1 MTSAFKLNP
10 KTLFQLFIFL
20 LPTQLGYHFWP
31 QWAYVFGI
39 RVDYLSPTIFL
50 TDIIFGIFLLLFIKN
65 ATKEIRA
72 GLLKVALVVALLA
85 IVNIVFSSS
94 PPTAIFKWL
103 KVAELSLLVFVVA
116 RQKGLNFSSWLVK
129 PLVTSA
135 AVFSAIGIAQVLKGG
150 TIGGLLY
157 YLGERSFNTSTP
169 GIALWSF
176 WGEKTLRAYS
186 TFSHPNSFS
195 GYLAVV
201 LILTTH
207 LLLKGKLSK
216 KYLPA
221 LFLVLS
227 AFLLTVSLAAIV
239 SLAAVSFGYVL
250 VRQGGNWTKKLSA
263 MVLVG
268 LVVLSM
274 AMPTFAKSFYKDTNT
289 FTESLSKRLSL
300 SISAGQ
306 MFSERPLFGI
316 GLNNFIRRLPQDS
329 GIMPAIWW
337 LQPVHNIILLVLT
350 ETGIVGA
357 LILVGILQIALTKSL
372 SNRRI
377 GVYLAIMFILFT
389 GFLDHYWLT
398 LQQNEMLAAGVL
410 GLSLRKKT
418 G

>member
-157 YLGERSFNTSTP
+157 YLGERSFYTSTP

-221 LFLVLS
+221 LFL
-227 AFLLTVSLAAIV
+227 SL
-239 SLAAVSFGYVL
+239 
-250 VRQGGNWTKKLSA
+250 
-263 MVLVG
+263 
-268 LVVLSM
+268 
-274 AMPTFAKSFYKDTNT
+274 
-289 FTESLSKRLSL
+289 
-300 SISAGQ
+300 
-306 MFSERPLFGI
+306 
-316 GLNNFIRRLPQDS
+316 
-329 GIMPAIWW
+329 
-337 LQPVHNIILLVLT
+337 
-350 ETGIVGA
+350 
-357 LILVGILQIALTKSL
+357 
-372 SNRRI
+372 
-377 GVYLAIMFILFT
+377 
-389 GFLDHYWLT
+389 
-398 LQQNEMLAAGVL
+398 
-410 GLSLRKKT
+410 
-418 G
+418 